1 MRLITGWWVLLLWFG
16 PVAASAQQD
25 ADEEIA
31 PRIVGE
37 AGTNSIGIGGFI
49 DNFSS
54 SEATFPLHATVHVD
68 VSRFVT
74 HHIALRGGIIGST
87 TFRDDGDEIVTG
99 PGAASLHALVSGL
112 YYFTP
117 RSMVSLY
124 TGVEYR
130 AQLMRRAAPDS
141 GTALGLG
148 GVQAAISSRASLFVQ
163 GGYGARLTRGD
174 EGEWQTRLTGEIGL
188 RIKF

>member
-1 MRLITGWWVLLLWFG
+1 MRLTIGRFVLVLLLS
-16 PVAASAQQD
+16 PAAAFAQED
-25 ADEEIA
+25 IE
-31 PRIVGE
+31 PRIVGA

-54 SEATFPLHATVHVD
+54 SEDTFPLHATVHVD
-68 VSRFVT
+68 VSRFLT
-74 HHIALRGGIIGST
+74 NRIALRGGVIGST
-87 TFRDDGDEIVTG
+87 TFRDDSDEIVTG

-117 RSMVSLY
+117 QSMLSLY

-130 AQLMRRAAPDS
+130 AQLMRRAEKDS
-141 GTALGLG
+141 GTALGVG
-148 GVQAAISSRASLFVQ
+148 GLEATISSRASLFIQ
-163 GGYGARLTRGD
+163 GSYGARLTRGD
-174 EGEWQTRLTGEIGL
+174 EGELQTRLTGEVGV

>member
-1 MRLITGWWVLLLWFG
+1 MRVIIGCFVLVLWLS
-16 PVAASAQQD
+16 PAAAYAQED
-25 ADEEIA
+25 IE
-31 PRIVGE
+31 PRAVGE
-37 AGTNSIGIGGFI
+37 AGTNSIGLGGFI

-54 SEATFPLHATVHVD
+54 SAETFPLHATAHLE
-68 VSRFVT
+68 VSRFLT
-74 HHIALRGGIIGST
+74 NRIALRGGVIGST
-87 TFRDDGDEIVTG
+87 TFRDDSDEIVTG

-117 RSMVSLY
+117 QSMLSLY

-130 AQLMRRAAPDS
+130 AQLMRRAEKDS

-148 GVQAAISSRASLFVQ
+148 GFEATLSSRASLFIQ

-174 EGEWQTRLTGEIGL
+174 DGELQTRLSGEIGV